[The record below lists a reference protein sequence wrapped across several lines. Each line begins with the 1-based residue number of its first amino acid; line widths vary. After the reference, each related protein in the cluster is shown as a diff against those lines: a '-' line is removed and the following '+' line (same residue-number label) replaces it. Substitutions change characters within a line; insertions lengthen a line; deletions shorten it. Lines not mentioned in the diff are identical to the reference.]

1 MAVLVWFTVGVALWH
16 FTVFFPDR
24 FWGGIVGALLGAVTG
39 AMITGAAAQIA
50 TGDSVGE
57 TGIETVLY
65 AVPGTL
71 IGIGV
76 MYLIGTRHEPDLDP
90 YEAPTGRRA

>member
-24 FWGGIVGALLGAVTG
+24 FWGGIVGALLGAVAGAMLTG
-39 AMITGAAAQIA
+39 ALAQIA
-50 TGDSVGE
+50 IGESVGE
-57 TGIETVLY
+57 TDIATVFY

-71 IGIGV
+71 IGAGV
-76 MYLIGTRHEPDLDP
+76 LYLIGSRSADDHEFEPV
-90 YEAPTGRRA
+90 A

>member
-24 FWGGIVGALLGAVTG
+24 FWGDIVGALLGAVTG
-39 AMITGAAAQIA
+39 AMMTGTISQIII
-50 TGDSVGE
+50 GEPVGE
-57 TGIETVLY
+57 TDIATVLY

-71 IGIGV
+71 IGAGV
-76 MYLIGTRHEPDLDP
+76 LYLIGSRSEPAGDP
-90 YEAPTGRRA
+90 YEPPEGRRA